1 MATQIQLQ
9 STNYNG
15 QIADITF
22 YPCSGGTI
30 SLGYQTI
37 PYTYTNNDYQG
48 TYDLYFSAFNQ
59 TCQLIITCP
68 SPTPTITPTVTITP
82 TNTSTPTVTPTTTR
96 TPTPSVT
103 ASVTPTI
110 TRTPTVTP
118 TLTRTPTPTPSSA
131 PVYRTAGVV
140 TSSSCGG
147 IVSGGTFS
155 ITFSAIT
162 YPLNTIYSDDTV
174 SNIIPLS
181 YPSPGTIYD
190 FQLNIDTGYTLCN
203 YGLGYYDRMK
213 VTVGPSIGS
222 QIWSS
227 TTQFYSGATLVFQD
241 TNDNVQVISPPY
253 TDFGQSYNVNISN
266 LYGTVA
272 GFAVRGKFLADE
284 LDDIITTEN
293 DDLLV
298 IEP

>member
-1 MATQIQLQ
+1 MAQV
-9 STNYNG
+9 
-15 QIADITF
+15 F
-22 YPCSGGTI
+22 YRKRFS
-30 SLGYQTI
+30 SYLGEQRAI
-37 PYTYTNNDYQG
+37 D
-48 TYDLYFSAFNQ
+48 D
-59 TCQLIITCP
+59 IITLFVPDGTGP
-68 SPTPTITPTVTITP
+68 SPTPVTPTPTPTITRTPTPTPSITATITPTVTITP
-82 TNTSTPTVTPTTTR
+82 TNTSTPTVTPTTTSTPTVTPTTTR

-103 ASVTPTI
+103 ASVTPTT

-155 ITFSAIT
+155 ITFSGIT
-162 YPLNTIYSDDTV
+162 YPLNTIYSDITV

-190 FQLNIDTGYTLCN
+190 FQLNIDSGYTLCN
-203 YGLGYYDRMK
+203 IGFGYYDRMK

-241 TNDNVQVISPPY
+241 TNDNVQVVSPPY
-253 TDFGQSYNVNISN
+253 TDFGQNYNVNISN